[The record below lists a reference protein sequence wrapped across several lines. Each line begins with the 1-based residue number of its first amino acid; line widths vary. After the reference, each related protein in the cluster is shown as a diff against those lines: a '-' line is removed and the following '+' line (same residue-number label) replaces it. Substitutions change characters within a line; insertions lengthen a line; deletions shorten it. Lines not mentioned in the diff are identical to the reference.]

1 MMLKKFS
8 RLIILISLI
17 STSLLADR
25 WDSILKK
32 GKVVVGIKQ
41 NAPPFSVQNE
51 DGEFWG
57 FEIDLLRAMVESWG
71 VELVLKPIEAKQRI
85 PLLLQNKVDL
95 VMATMTHTRKREG
108 VVDFSIPYFQVGQ
121 GLMAHADSQIQ
132 SLSDVDGKKVAY
144 VSGTQAYRTL
154 SKFHSGCSP
163 VPAKSYADAIQKVL
177 NKEADALCSDYLI
190 LLGLFQQSD
199 KKDQLT
205 VLSDTIAPEPY
216 AIAIKENESQL
227 RDMVNHGLMELW
239 ESGAWHDAYD
249 TWFGEGSAYFHELF
263 FRINVIPR

>member
-1 MMLKKFS
+1 MFKKVSQF
-8 RLIILISLI
+8 IILFSLF
-17 STSLLADR
+17 SSALFADR
-25 WDSILKK
+25 WDDIQKK
-32 GKVVVGIKQ
+32 GKIVVGIKK

-51 DGEFWG
+51 EGEFWG
-57 FEIDLLRAMVESWG
+57 FEVDLLRAMVQSWG
-71 VELVLKPIEAKQRI
+71 IELELKPIEAKQRI
-85 PLLLQNKVDL
+85 PLLLQGKVDL

-121 GLMAHADSQIQ
+121 GILTHSESQIQ
-132 SLSDVDGKKVAY
+132 SFSDVNGKKVAY

-154 SKFHSGCSP
+154 LKFHSGCSP
-163 VPAKSYADAIQKVL
+163 VPAKSYADAIEKVL

-199 KKDQLT
+199 QKGKLT

-216 AIAIKENESQL
+216 AIAVKENESQL
-227 RDMVNHGLMELW
+227 RDKVNHGLMELW
-239 ESGAWHDAYD
+239 ESGVWHDAYD